1 MRNPIDIIRVQ
12 SDETLLWMEAA
23 DNLTDAKFRVRELI
37 LNSPGEYIVYDR
49 ETQRLVSL
57 FSPRPSPPSADLGE
71 FDRDHQQTISASL
84 ESCT

>member
-23 DNLTDAKFRVRELI
+23 DNLTDAKFRARELI

-49 ETQRLVSL
+49 ETQRLISL
-57 FSPRPSPPSADLGE
+57 FSPRPSRLPSDLLE
-71 FDRDHQQTISASL
+71 FDQQTISASL
-84 ESCT
+84 ESFT